1 MSCEVALQRL
11 YRKKLFKN
19 NLELNWIEFSEETLL
34 KFSETFTA
42 TFCLTTMEDLYL
54 LVLCVNK

>member
-34 KFSETFTA
+34 KFSETFTKLH
-42 TFCLTTMEDLYL
+42 F
-54 LVLCVNK
+54 V